1 MGEANFCNFYFCFT
15 FRFLWIQFLIMLVSI
30 ILLIKKFSL
39 IFIWILKFKVLNYRT
54 LLFILRK
61 NRTVFRRNNEP
72 RCIQSAIIEYWADI
86 NFFGNF
92 VYIFHDI
99 NYGKTAYCDLTLI
112 KFPVDNNVQFAI
124 INFLK
129 PESFVLWLFD
139 VVTQLMKNA
148 FCLWR
153 NLIIHPKK
161 VLLLY
166 IEYRV
171 LKIVFFSLS

>member
-1 MGEANFCNFYFCFT
+1 MGEANFCNFYFWFT
-15 FRFLWIQFLIMLVSI
+15 FRFLWIQFLLMLVSI

-39 IFIWILKFKVLNYRT
+39 IFIWILKFKFLNYRT

-61 NRTVFRRNNEP
+61 NRTVFRRNHKP
-72 RCIQSAIIEYWADI
+72 CCIQSAIIEYWADI
-86 NFFGNF
+86 NFLGNF
-92 VYIFHDI
+92 VFIFHCI
-99 NYGKTAYCDLTLI
+99 NDGKTAYCDLTLN
-112 KFPVDNNVQFAI
+112 KFSVDYNVQFPI
-124 INFLK
+124 IDFLE
-129 PESFVLWLFD
+129 PESFVIWLFD
-139 VVTQLMKNA
+139 VVSQLIKNA

-171 LKIVFFSLS
+171 LIIVFLSLS